1 MARKYVLTFEEA
13 NPDDVKL
20 LGGKA
25 TSLVLMTRLGL
36 PVPPGFTI
44 TTVACREYYRVGEKL
59 PEGLMDEVI
68 EGVRYLEAKTGRKFG
83 GEDNPLLVSV
93 RSGAA
98 VSMPGMMDTVLNVGL
113 NDRSLQGFIR
123 FIGSEHAAYDAY
135 RRFLAMFGRIV
146 LGIPEEE
153 FNKPLDEIKR
163 KYGVK
168 EDPEIPLQGLKEL
181 VEIYKQVYLRRV
193 GKIIDDPWEQLRLSI
208 EAVFKSWNSPRARF
222 YREANK
228 ITPDIADCTAASV
241 VTMVFGNAD
250 WRSATGVVFSRNP
263 ATGEDELYG
272 EYLPYAQGEDVVAGI
287 RTPKPIS
294 ELKKEMPE
302 VYEQLYNGVKLI
314 ERTKKAVQDVEFT
327 IEKGKLWFLQTRNA
341 KMNPLAM
348 IKVAVDMVKQGWMT
362 KEEAVMTIKPQH
374 ILQVLY
380 PRIDETKAPK
390 PIAKGIAASPGA
402 VSGQA
407 VFDPD
412 SAVEWAKAG
421 KRVILV
427 REETKPDDVHGFYA
441 SVGILTSR
449 GGATS
454 HAAVVARAIG
464 RPAVVGA
471 EGLKIDYSTRTA
483 RAGDAVIKEG
493 DWVTIDGFT
502 GNVYIGQVPTIEPKL
517 PPEFYELLNMADS
530 VSVFGVK
537 ANADTPEDA
546 SIARRFGAKGIGLLR
561 TERMFRAPGRLELF
575 RSVILSANADE
586 RRDALNKLAEL
597 MRRDFEEIF
606 EIMEGYPVTVR
617 LFDPPLHEF
626 LPNIEEL
633 VADVTKARA
642 LGRPD
647 VEKESLL
654 ARVKALMEANPM
666 MGHRGVRL
674 GITFPDIYAAQV
686 RAILEAA
693 LELKKRG
700 KSIQV
705 QIMIPQVSEYKELEY
720 IINNVV
726 KPTAEDV
733 FKRYGDRVEFKVGT
747 MMETVRACLTADRI
761 AKVVDF
767 MSFGT
772 NDLTQAV
779 FSFSRDDVE
788 NKFMSQYLSLGI
800 LPYDPFVTIDRDGV
814 AKLMKIAV
822 DLARSVKPD
831 IEVGICGEHGGD
843 ADSIRILAEV
853 VGRGLDYFSAS
864 PYRVPVARL
873 VAAQESLKILGRAP
887 KVAEY

>member
-1 MARKYVLTFEEA
+1 M
-13 NPDDVKL
+13 
-20 LGGKA
+20 
-25 TSLVLMTRLGL
+25 
-36 PVPPGFTI
+36 
-44 TTVACREYYRVGEKL
+44 
-59 PEGLMDEVI
+59 
-68 EGVRYLEAKTGRKFG
+68 
-83 GEDNPLLVSV
+83 
-93 RSGAA
+93 
-98 VSMPGMMDTVLNVGL
+98 
-113 NDRSLQGFIR
+113 Q
-123 FIGSEHAAYDAY
+123 
-135 RRFLAMFGRIV
+135 
-146 LGIPEEE
+146 
-153 FNKPLDEIKR
+153 
-163 KYGVK
+163 
-168 EDPEIPLQGLKEL
+168 
-181 VEIYKQVYLRRV
+181 
-193 GKIIDDPWEQLRLSI
+193 
-208 EAVFKSWNSPRARF
+208 
-222 YREANK
+222 
-228 ITPDIADCTAASV
+228 
-241 VTMVFGNAD
+241 
-250 WRSATGVVFSRNP
+250 
-263 ATGEDELYG
+263 
-272 EYLPYAQGEDVVAGI
+272 
-287 RTPKPIS
+287 
-294 ELKKEMPE
+294 
-302 VYEQLYNGVKLI
+302 
-314 ERTKKAVQDVEFT
+314 
-327 IEKGKLWFLQTRNA
+327 
-341 KMNPLAM
+341 
-348 IKVAVDMVKQGWMT
+348 
-362 KEEAVMTIKPQH
+362 
-374 ILQVLY
+374 
-380 PRIDETKAPK
+380 
-390 PIAKGIAASPGA
+390 
-402 VSGQA
+402 
-407 VFDPD
+407 
-412 SAVEWAKAG
+412 
-421 KRVILV
+421 
-427 REETKPDDVHGFYA
+427 
-441 SVGILTSR
+441 
-449 GGATS
+449 
-454 HAAVVARAIG
+454 
-464 RPAVVGA
+464 
-471 EGLKIDYSTRTA
+471 
-483 RAGDAVIKEG
+483 VIKEG

-517 PPEFYELLNMADS
+517 PPEFYELLDMADS

-700 KSIQV
+700 KSVQV

-747 MMETVRACLTADRI
+747 MMETVRACLTADKI

-814 AKLMKIAV
+814 AKFMKIAV
-822 DLARSVKPD
+822 DLARSVKPE
-831 IEVGICGEHGGD
+831 ILRLVYAVSMAVTQTPLGY
-843 ADSIRILAEV
+843 SPRWLAEAWTTSAHH
-853 VGRGLDYFSAS
+853 RTESQWLGL
-864 PYRVPVARL
+864 
-873 VAAQESLKILGRAP
+873 
-887 KVAEY
+887 

>member
-44 TTVACREYYRVGEKL
+44 TTAACREYYRVGEKL

-700 KSIQV
+700 KSVQV
-705 QIMIPQVSEYKELEY
+705 QIMIPQVSEYKELEH

>member
-44 TTVACREYYRVGEKL
+44 TTAACREYYRVGEKL

-113 NDRSLQGFIR
+113 NDKTLQGFIR

-441 SVGILTSR
+441 SVGILTSK

-700 KSIQV
+700 KSVQV
-705 QIMIPQVSEYKELEY
+705 QIMIPQVSEYKELEH

-733 FKRYGDRVEFKVGT
+733 FKRYGDRMEFKVGT

>member
-44 TTVACREYYRVGEKL
+44 TTAACREYYRVGEKL

-113 NDRSLQGFIR
+113 NDKTLQGFIR

-441 SVGILTSR
+441 SVGILTSK

-502 GNVYIGQVPTIEPKL
+502 GNVYVGQVPTIEPKL

-700 KSIQV
+700 KSVQV
-705 QIMIPQVSEYKELEY
+705 QIMIPQVSEYKELEH